1 MTRREPRSPATT
13 VLAILACGA
22 AFTWL
27 GPVLRPFL
35 IAIFV
40 FYAIRSAAKGLARL
54 GLGLTASSI
63 SLVALAAIFTVL
75 FAQLV
80 YRESRVFLVKW
91 PKYEQRIE
99 TLLDRLPLPGGL
111 MPAQPASPDAPA
123 AQPVARADAADPAAG
138 DPSAEHA
145 GAGQGVAGTS
155 PSLIHDSIRSGAKSA
170 VEYVFRH
177 SLDAVELLLLVLVYS
192 IFFSLGHK
200 RLSERITRA
209 FPGEQGRR
217 LLAIGA
223 GIGESMEKFMTVKT
237 LVGAGMAASAA
248 AIMAGFGLD
257 HWLLWTF
264 LFFVANY
271 VTYIGSMA
279 ACIPPIVIALLD
291 LGSPAAAAAMA
302 ALLIFNR
309 LVWVD
314 FVEVRMAG
322 RELSLD
328 PVLVFLWLAYWG
340 WVWGVTGLLLA
351 YPMLAAVK
359 IVVSHVDGWEGWA
372 VLLGD
377 R

>member
-1 MTRREPRSPATT
+1 MTRRDASSPATT

-22 AFTWL
+22 AFTWM

-35 IAIFV
+35 VAIFV
-40 FYAIRSAAKGLARL
+40 FYAIRSAAKALARL
-54 GLGLTASSI
+54 GLGLTASTI

-111 MPAQPASPDAPA
+111 RPAQPVAVEPPA
-123 AQPVARADAADPAAG
+123 AQPVARADAGDAADGASDVAVPGAAPG
-138 DPSAEHA
+138 P
-145 GAGQGVAGTS
+145 T
-155 PSLIHDSIRSGAKSA
+155 PSLIHDSIRNGAKSA
-170 VEYVFRH
+170 VDYVFRH
-177 SLDAVELLLLVLVYS
+177 GLDAVELLLLVLVYS
-192 IFFSLGHK
+192 VFFALGHR
-200 RLSERITRA
+200 RLSERIVRA

-248 AIMAGFGLD
+248 VIMAGFGLD

-264 LFFVANY
+264 LFFLANY

-291 LGSPAAAAAMA
+291 LGSPAAAATMA
-302 ALLIFNR
+302 ALLIVNR

-314 FVEVRMAG
+314 FVEVRMAE
-322 RELSLD
+322 RELCLD

-340 WVWGVTGLLLA
+340 WVWGVTGLLLS

-359 IVVSHVDGWEGWA
+359 IVVSHVEGWEGWA